1 MNAVWLVMVSALVL
15 MLAYRFYGAF
25 LAAKVLAL
33 DPARRVP
40 SETHQDGRDFMP
52 TNKWVLLGHHFAAI
66 AGAGPL
72 IGPVLAAQ
80 FGWLPGTLWI
90 LIGAVLAG
98 AVHDAVIL
106 LASVRHQGRSI
117 AEIAREII
125 GPRMGFIT
133 SVAVLL
139 ILVIAMAGLG
149 IPVVN
154 ALKESP
160 WGTFTVGW
168 TIPVAIF
175 IGLYLKF
182 IRPGKIAEA
191 TVIGVGL
198 ILLGVAAGPY
208 VKEMAWARFISLDAQ
223 SMSVALAAYG
233 FLAAALPV
241 WLLLLPRDYLSTY
254 MKLGVIFALAAG
266 ILIVHPDLKMP
277 AVTQFVNGGGPV
289 IPGKLFP
296 FLFITIACGALSGF
310 HALIS
315 SGTTPKLIRNERDI
329 LPIGFGAMLLEAFVA
344 IMAIIAAT
352 VLPMADY
359 FAINAKPE
367 AFAALGMV
375 PEQLNT
381 LSRLAGE
388 DLTNRPGGAVTLA
401 AGMTWIFHKALPF
414 ERLMGFWYHF
424 CIMFE
429 ALFILTTIDAGT
441 RVGRYLLQDFAG
453 YAWKPFADK
462 ARWGNIL
469 LFSALVSAAWG
480 WLLYTGD
487 VKTIWP
493 LFGVANQM
501 LGVIAFGVGTA
512 FLIRIGKAKYVW
524 TTLVPMAFVLAT
536 TLSAAVLNITQNF
549 LPKKNY
555 LLVALSTMLM
565 PVVAVLL
572 VGVTTLLSSW
582 YWGLLVASGVWY
594 GAATGAAVS
603 FQAWQNAAR
612 DRRSATTAQIADVWL
627 RIAIAIVLVQLV
639 PDGRLAVAGY
649 AIGSGLVALWQYARA
664 RRALHAAGTA
674 VVTDHEQE
682 DSRQEF
688 IRFSLPFAGYALF
701 TVVSLYGDRWLLQQ
715 FDGVVAVG
723 IYAAI
728 YQLAASPVNILFAI
742 VNQLMIPLVYEQ
754 AGVAGSGAVVPAA
767 RRLIVVTV
775 WGVLAVLTVG
785 GVLLSIFQYWVVALC
800 TASSFVP
807 YASLLVLV
815 FWGLGLFQLGQIL
828 TLYGNCAGLPG
839 IYLLAKI
846 VHAVALGIFG
856 VMLIPRMGVFGMGW
870 ALVAASLLYLMAIV
884 LVNRR
889 LAFSSGGCH
898 V

>member
-1 MNAVWLVMVSALVL
+1 MNAVWLVVVSALVL

-25 LAAKVLAL
+25 LAAKVLVL
-33 DPARRVP
+33 DPARKVP
-40 SETHQDGRDFMP
+40 SETHQDGRDYVP

-90 LIGAVLAG
+90 LIGAVVAG
-98 AVHDAVIL
+98 AVHDSVIL

-125 GPRMGFIT
+125 GPRMGFVT

-175 IGLYLKF
+175 VGLYLKF

-191 TVIGVGL
+191 TVIGMAL
-198 ILLGVAAGPY
+198 ILFGVAAGPY
-208 VKEMAWARFISLDAQ
+208 VKEMAWARFITLDAK

-266 ILIVHPDLKMP
+266 ILLVHPDLRMP
-277 AVTQFVNGGGPV
+277 AVTQFVHGGGPV
-289 IPGKLFP
+289 IPGKVFP

-315 SGTTPKLIRNERDI
+315 SGTTPKLLRNEADV

-344 IMAIIAAT
+344 IMAVVAAS
-352 VLPMADY
+352 VLPMPDY

-367 AFAALGMV
+367 AFAALGMA
-375 PEQLNT
+375 PEQLGT
-381 LSRLAGE
+381 LSNLAGE
-388 DLTNRPGGAVTLA
+388 DLANRPGGAVTLA

-414 ERLMGFWYHF
+414 GRLMGFWYHF

-441 RVGRYLLQDFAG
+441 RVGRYLMQDFAG
-453 YAWKPFADK
+453 RFWRPFGDK

-469 LFSALVSAAWG
+469 FFSALVSAAWG

-512 FLIRIGKAKYVW
+512 FLIRTGRARYAW

-536 TLSAAVLNITQNF
+536 TLSAAVLNITGNF
-549 LPKKNY
+549 WPKRDY
-555 LLVALSTMLM
+555 LLVALS
-565 PVVAVLL
+565 
-572 VGVTTLLSSW
+572 
-582 YWGLLVASGVWY
+582 GLL
-594 GAATGAAVS
+594 
-603 FQAWQNAAR
+603 
-612 DRRSATTAQIADVWL
+612 I
-627 RIAIAIVLVQLV
+627 
-639 PDGRLAVAGY
+639 
-649 AIGSGLVALWQYARA
+649 
-664 RRALHAAGTA
+664 
-674 VVTDHEQE
+674 
-682 DSRQEF
+682 
-688 IRFSLPFAGYALF
+688 
-701 TVVSLYGDRWLLQQ
+701 LL
-715 FDGVVAVG
+715 
-723 IYAAI
+723 
-728 YQLAASPVNILFAI
+728 
-742 VNQLMIPLVYEQ
+742 
-754 AGVAGSGAVVPAA
+754 
-767 RRLIVVTV
+767 
-775 WGVLAVLTVG
+775 VLAVTAESAAACLR
-785 GVLLSIFQYWVVALC
+785 LLRTPQAPETPPAADPIPPVD
-800 TASSFVP
+800 VP
-807 YASLLVLV
+807 D
-815 FWGLGLFQLGQIL
+815 
-828 TLYGNCAGLPG
+828 
-839 IYLLAKI
+839 
-846 VHAVALGIFG
+846 
-856 VMLIPRMGVFGMGW
+856 
-870 ALVAASLLYLMAIV
+870 
-884 LVNRR
+884 
-889 LAFSSGGCH
+889 
-898 V
+898 

>member
-1 MNAVWLVMVSALVL
+1 MNSAFLVIVAALVL
-15 MLAYRFYGAF
+15 MLAYRFHGAF
-25 LAAKVLAL
+25 MAAKVLAL
-33 DPARRVP
+33 DPSRRMP
-40 SETHQDGRDFMP
+40 SETFQDGRDYVP

-98 AVHDAVIL
+98 AVHDSVIL

-125 GPRMGFIT
+125 GPRMGLVT

-139 ILVIAMAGLG
+139 ILIIAMAGLG

-160 WGTFTVGW
+160 WGTFTVGF

-175 IGLYLKF
+175 VGIYMRF
-182 IRPGKIAEA
+182 IRPGKIVEA
-191 TVIGVGL
+191 TIIGMTL

-208 VKEMAWARFISLDAQ
+208 VKEMAWARCLSLDEKT
-223 SMSVALAAYG
+223 MSVVLTAYG

-254 MKLGVIFALAAG
+254 MKLGVVFALAIG
-266 ILIVHPDLKMP
+266 IFIVHPELKMP
-277 AVTQFVNGGGPV
+277 PLTQFVHGGGPV

-296 FLFITIACGALSGF
+296 FLFVTIACGALSGF

-329 LPIGFGAMLLEAFVA
+329 LPIGYGAMLLEAFVA
-344 IMAIIAAT
+344 IMALVAAS
-352 VLPMADY
+352 VLPMPDY

-375 PEQLNT
+375 PERLGE
-381 LSRLAGE
+381 LSQLAGE
-388 DLTNRPGGAVTLA
+388 DLAGRPGGAVTLA
-401 AGMTWIFHKALPF
+401 AGMTAIFHAVLPY

-453 YAWKPFADK
+453 HVWKPFGNK
-462 ARWGNIL
+462 AQWGNIL
-469 LFSALVSAAWG
+469 VFSALFSAAWG

-512 FLIRIGKAKYVW
+512 FLIRIGKRRYLW
-524 TTLVPMAFVLAT
+524 TTLLPMAFVLTT
-536 TLSAAVLNITQNF
+536 TLTAAVLNITGNF

-555 LLVALSTMLM
+555 LLVAVSVLLILL
-565 PVVAVLL
+565 VVAVTIESIAAWIRLL
-572 VGVTTLLSSW
+572 RNPQTPETT
-582 YWGLLVASGVWY
+582 
-594 GAATGAAVS
+594 
-603 FQAWQNAAR
+603 
-612 DRRSATTAQIADVWL
+612 SAPDPVPP
-627 RIAIAIVLVQLV
+627 VDV
-639 PDGRLAVAGY
+639 PD
-649 AIGSGLVALWQYARA
+649 
-664 RRALHAAGTA
+664 
-674 VVTDHEQE
+674 
-682 DSRQEF
+682 
-688 IRFSLPFAGYALF
+688 
-701 TVVSLYGDRWLLQQ
+701 
-715 FDGVVAVG
+715 
-723 IYAAI
+723 
-728 YQLAASPVNILFAI
+728 
-742 VNQLMIPLVYEQ
+742 
-754 AGVAGSGAVVPAA
+754 
-767 RRLIVVTV
+767 
-775 WGVLAVLTVG
+775 
-785 GVLLSIFQYWVVALC
+785 
-800 TASSFVP
+800 
-807 YASLLVLV
+807 
-815 FWGLGLFQLGQIL
+815 
-828 TLYGNCAGLPG
+828 
-839 IYLLAKI
+839 
-846 VHAVALGIFG
+846 
-856 VMLIPRMGVFGMGW
+856 
-870 ALVAASLLYLMAIV
+870 
-884 LVNRR
+884 
-889 LAFSSGGCH
+889 
-898 V
+898 

>member
-1 MNAVWLVMVSALVL
+1 MNAVFLVVVAALVL

-33 DPARRVP
+33 DPVRKVP
-40 SETHQDGRDFMP
+40 SETHQDGRDYVP

-90 LIGAVLAG
+90 LIGAVVAG
-98 AVHDAVIL
+98 AVHDSVIL

-160 WGTFTVGW
+160 WGTFTVGF
-168 TIPVAIF
+168 TIPVAMF
-175 IGLYLKF
+175 VGLYLKF

-191 TVIGVGL
+191 TVIGMALVL
-198 ILLGVAAGPY
+198 FGVAAGPY

-223 SMSVALAAYG
+223 SMSVTLAAYG

-266 ILIVHPDLKMP
+266 ILIVHPDLQMP
-277 AVTQFVNGGGPV
+277 AVTPFVHGGGPV
-289 IPGKLFP
+289 IPGKVFP
-296 FLFITIACGALSGF
+296 FLFVTIACGALSGF
-310 HALIS
+310 HSLIS
-315 SGTTPKLIRNERDI
+315 SGTTPKLICNERDI

-344 IMAIIAAT
+344 IMAVVAAT
-352 VLPMADY
+352 VLPMSDY

-375 PEQLNT
+375 PEQLGA
-381 LSRLAGE
+381 LSKLAGE

-414 ERLMGFWYHF
+414 ERLMGLWYHF

-453 YAWKPFADK
+453 YLWKPFGDR

-469 LFSALVSAAWG
+469 LFSALISAAWG

-512 FLIRIGKAKYVW
+512 FLIRIGKARYVW
-524 TTLVPMAFVLAT
+524 TTLVPMAFVLVT
-536 TLSAAVLNITQNF
+536 TLWAATLNITQNF

-555 LLVALSTMLM
+555 MLVALST
-565 PVVAVLL
+565 LL
-572 VGVTTLLSSW
+572 ILL
-582 YWGLLVASGVWY
+582 
-594 GAATGAAVS
+594 
-603 FQAWQNAAR
+603 
-612 DRRSATTAQIADVWL
+612 
-627 RIAIAIVLVQLV
+627 
-639 PDGRLAVAGY
+639 
-649 AIGSGLVALWQYARA
+649 
-664 RRALHAAGTA
+664 
-674 VVTDHEQE
+674 
-682 DSRQEF
+682 
-688 IRFSLPFAGYALF
+688 
-701 TVVSLYGDRWLLQQ
+701 
-715 FDGVVAVG
+715 
-723 IYAAI
+723 
-728 YQLAASPVNILFAI
+728 
-742 VNQLMIPLVYEQ
+742 
-754 AGVAGSGAVVPAA
+754 
-767 RRLIVVTV
+767 
-775 WGVLAVLTVG
+775 VLTVTIESA
-785 GVLLSIFQYWVVALC
+785 VSWIRLLRSPQTPETPPAADPILPMD
-800 TASSFVP
+800 VP
-807 YASLLVLV
+807 D
-815 FWGLGLFQLGQIL
+815 
-828 TLYGNCAGLPG
+828 
-839 IYLLAKI
+839 
-846 VHAVALGIFG
+846 
-856 VMLIPRMGVFGMGW
+856 
-870 ALVAASLLYLMAIV
+870 
-884 LVNRR
+884 
-889 LAFSSGGCH
+889 
-898 V
+898 